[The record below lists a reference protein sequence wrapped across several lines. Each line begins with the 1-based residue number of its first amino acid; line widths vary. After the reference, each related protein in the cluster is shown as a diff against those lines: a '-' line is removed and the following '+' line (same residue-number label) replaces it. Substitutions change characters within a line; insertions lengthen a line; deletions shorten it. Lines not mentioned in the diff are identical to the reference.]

1 MPPSYSIPILDLS
14 LAEDTRTKQV
24 LLQQLHAALFD
35 VGFLYVTNHG
45 ASTATIDR
53 LTSLLPPLF
62 ALPAEEKAALGKLN
76 TPHFLGY
83 SRFAE
88 ETTLGKQDLREQF
101 DFATELPTVWRKSEC
116 DQTNADSTE
125 DGETGHTTPS
135 NSRDFSQLYW
145 RLRGPNQWPKE
156 AFLPGFREALTAY
169 HDEVEALSY
178 RFVHLIE
185 EAFGIPVGIFD
196 HFFGRQV
203 PHSINEEDHVN
214 PGIRDFLPPQ
224 HRIKLLRYPP
234 SSPDAEE
241 ASQGV
246 GAHKD
251 SSGWLTFLYQVGN
264 EEGLEVLSSTGEWLR
279 ARPIPNSFVVN
290 FGNAFE
296 AATEGAVKATIHR
309 VIAPGPTSNVRYS
322 IPFFMGLPLDMTVS
336 EIRRYI
342 PEEVR
347 GLRSSVGGDTV
358 VSDFLDPRWD
368 SLGESQ
374 LRKWIRSHRE
384 VGEKWYGDVV
394 PYYTQ

>member
-1 MPPSYSIPILDLS
+1 
-14 LAEDTRTKQV
+14 
-24 LLQQLHAALFD
+24 
-35 VGFLYVTNHG
+35 
-45 ASTATIDR
+45 
-53 LTSLLPPLF
+53 
-62 ALPAEEKAALGKLN
+62 
-76 TPHFLGY
+76 
-83 SRFAE
+83 
-88 ETTLGKQDLREQF
+88 
-101 DFATELPTVWRKSEC
+101 
-116 DQTNADSTE
+116 
-125 DGETGHTTPS
+125 
-135 NSRDFSQLYW
+135 LYW

-156 AFLPGFREALTAY
+156 ASLPGSREALTAY

-185 EAFGIPVGIFD
+185 EAFGIPAGTLD
-196 HFFGRQV
+196 HFFGRQL
-203 PHSINEEDHVN
+203 PHSTEEEDRVN
-214 PGIRDFLPPQ
+214 SGIQDFLPPQ

-234 SSPDAEE
+234 SSPDAQEV
-241 ASQGV
+241 SQGV

-264 EEGLEVLSSTGEWLR
+264 EEGLEVLSSSNKWLC
-279 ARPIPNSFVVN
+279 AQPIPNSFVVN

-296 AATEGAVKATIHR
+296 AVTEGALKVTIHR

-347 GLRSSVGGDTV
+347 SLRSSIGGDTF

-374 LRKWIRSHRE
+374 LRKWIRSHSE